1 MADELTERPL
11 EDLQQ
16 HIDEAR
22 EKAEEAI
29 PELEDDEQRFHE
41 SGTVGRDQDDQ
52 EIAPPG

>member
-1 MADELTERPL
+1 MADEPTERPL
-11 EDLQQ
+11 EDLQET
-16 HIDEAR
+16 IDEAR

-41 SGTVGRDQDDQ
+41 SGTVGREQDDQ